1 MLDEVRVKT
10 QVIERTKAK
19 LLSAEED
26 VKDLQS
32 EFEIDRQDYLDTIR
46 TQDKQIKL
54 YEQLLATVV
63 PCLRRDCNYFNIDKI
78 RVECE
83 WDDEAKAWVLPKLTT
98 NKTILS
104 PAPLSK
110 GSTTGGRKGSKGSG
124 STPGHIP
131 NKHSN
136 SSDLSVRESSSS
148 ILRGHGSSHYP
159 GSCENFDEDRSAHI
173 QKSDDSSEYFKPKRA
188 LELMGQLPHT
198 LKEFSPIHT
207 SNEGTAGGGVR
218 GSGSLSSLPNAAAV
232 HGVDPLKD
240 SNFGRRPG
248 KLQSLTI
255 NPPVPQPFSSRQEPD
270 ILEKMEKLSTR
281 KKSNLEPLADIK
293 TTKRHL

>member
-1 MLDEVRVKT
+1 MKT

-83 WDDEAKAWVLPKLTT
+83 WDEERRRWVLPKLTI

-104 PAPLSK
+104 PAPASERSRRSSK
-110 GSTTGGRKGSKGSG
+110 GSISG
-124 STPGHIP
+124 SAPSHSV
-131 NKHSN
+131 NKHCGSTELN
-136 SSDLSVRESSSS
+136 IRESSSS
-148 ILRGHGSSHYP
+148 LLRGHMPSYHPS
-159 GSCENFDEDRSAHI
+159 SCENFDEDQSVHF

-188 LELMGQLPHT
+188 LELMGGQLPHN
-198 LKEFSPIHT
+198 LKELSPIHVNEST
-207 SNEGTAGGGVR
+207 SGGAVK
-218 GSGSLSSLPNAAAV
+218 GSGSLSSLPNAATV

-240 SNFGRRPG
+240 SNYGRRPG
-248 KLQSLTI
+248 KLQSLAV
-255 NPPVPQPFSSRQEPD
+255 NRPVPQTFNSRQEPD
-270 ILEKMEKLSTR
+270 ILEKMGKLSTR
-281 KKSNLEPLADIK
+281 KKNNLEPLADIK
-293 TTKRHL
+293 TTKRHH